1 MTKRWL
7 LLLPMLL
14 LLTGCIIRSPEELY
28 SLPEQS
34 DEYDNLQTAISAI
47 MTEDMQYSSPVS
59 GTNRQPVQMADL
71 DGDGQNE
78 AVVFLKTGG
87 EMPLKAYV
95 FDRVGRDY
103 QNVFVIE
110 GDGSAFAQV
119 EYAQID
125 GADGVEIIIG
135 RQLNGQVLQSIG
147 AYSIQ
152 NGQLV
157 ELMSSSYS
165 ELALA
170 DIDGNGNRDLF
181 LMRFVSEGHA
191 GVAELYR
198 WIDGDMVREPEQSL
212 SVGVSAVRNIQV
224 GNLTADLPAIFI
236 GGVLADSSIITD
248 VFCFQ
253 NGEFTCISS
262 ANDLGLHSHTV
273 RGYNV
278 YCSDIDGDGIVELP
292 DVVQLPTVLPEEDAY
307 YAIRWMEYAPKLE
320 SKTVKMTTYHHYS
333 GGWYLRIPERLGLDF
348 TISRDNTIAGVSGL
362 VFRLAQ
368 EDGPGEELFTIYAFT
383 GSDRNAAAAADG
395 RFQLGAKSDTTYAA
409 MLGDGAERLELTQA
423 ELVSM
428 FRFIRVDWNSGET

>member
-1 MTKRWL
+1 MSKRL
-7 LLLPMLL
+7 LLLFPLLL

-28 SLPEQS
+28 ALPQQS
-34 DEYDNLQTAISAI
+34 ADYDDLQAAISEI
-47 MTEDMQYSSPVS
+47 MPDGVQYSSPVS

-78 AVVFLKTGG
+78 AVVFLKTSG
-87 EMPLKAYV
+87 EMPLKAYI
-95 FDRVGRDY
+95 FDRIGRSY

-125 GADGVEIIIG
+125 GEGGAEIVIG

-165 ELALA
+165 EFAIA

-198 WIDGDMVREPEQSL
+198 WIDGEMAREPEQSL

-224 GNLTADLPAIFI
+224 GNLTTDLPAIFI
-236 GGVLADSSIITD
+236 GGVLGDASIITD
-248 VFCFQ
+248 VFCIQ

-262 ANDLGLHSHTV
+262 ANDLGLHSHSV

-292 DVVQLPTVLPEEDAY
+292 DVVQLSSGQPEEDAY
-307 YAIRWMEYAPKLE
+307 YAIRWLEYAPQLD

-333 GGWYLRIPERLGLDF
+333 GGWYLRIPERFGLDF
-348 TISRDNTIAGVSGL
+348 TISRDTTIAGVSGL
-362 VFRLAQ
+362 VFRVAQ

-409 MLGDGAERLELTQA
+409 ALGDGAERLDLTQA